1 MSHHPALMG
10 RTRNSRG
17 ARGRSRSSG
26 AAASGDT
33 FLAPY
38 DLDVVPW
45 ASWAN
50 AGGFTPVRVQGSLL
64 LGMGATGQPDVD
76 TANDGDWQEWSVCLA
91 AGTYTI
97 TVIGFTINTQGST
110 DYTLD
115 GAAVGTKD
123 WYSAGFAFNVVAQFT
138 GIAATAGVHTFRG
151 TVNGKNPGSTD
162 YIMPIQWLTF
172 TRTGA

>member
-1 MSHHPALMG
+1 MSHPALMG
-10 RTRNSRG
+10 RSRNSRG

-50 AGGFTPVRVQGSLL
+50 SGGFTPERVQASIL
-64 LGMGATGQPDVD
+64 LGMGVTA

-97 TVIGFTINTQGST
+97 TVIGITQSNCAST

-123 WYSAGFAFNVVAQFT
+123 WYSEGFAFNVVAQFT

-162 YIMPIQWLTF
+162 YAMPTQWFTF

>member
-10 RTRNSRG
+10 RTRNSRF
-17 ARGRSRSSG
+17 ARGRTRNSAG
-26 AAASGDT
+26 TAASDT

-50 AGGFTPVRVQGSLL
+50 TSGFTPIRTQASIL
-64 LGMGATGQPDVD
+64 LGMGVTLQSAD
-76 TANDGDWQEWSVCLA
+76 ANDGDWQEWSVCLA

-97 TVIGFTINTQGST
+97 TVIGFTLNTQGST

-123 WYSAGFAFNVVAQFT
+123 WYSAGFALNVVAQFT

-151 TVNGKNPGSTD
+151 TVNGKNPGSMD
-162 YIMPIQWLTF
+162 YIMPTQWFTF

>member
-1 MSHHPALMG
+1 M
-10 RTRNSRG
+10 
-17 ARGRSRSSG
+17 
-26 AAASGDT
+26 
-33 FLAPY
+33 
-38 DLDVVPW
+38 
-45 ASWAN
+45 
-50 AGGFTPVRVQGSLL
+50 
-64 LGMGATGQPDVD
+64 
-76 TANDGDWQEWSVCLA
+76 CLA

-97 TVIGFTINTQGST
+97 TVIGVTLSAYGST

-123 WYSAGFAFNVVAQFT
+123 WYSADPALNVVAQFT

-162 YIMPIQWLTF
+162 YIMPTQWFTF

>member
-50 AGGFTPVRVQGSLL
+50 AGGFTPVRGQVSIL
-64 LGMGATGQPDVD
+64 LGMGVTG

-97 TVIGFTINTQGST
+97 TVIGVATGSYGST

-123 WYSAGFAFNVVAQFT
+123 WYSADFAFNVVAQFT

-162 YIMPIQWLTF
+162 YATLTQWFTF

>member
-50 AGGFTPVRVQGSLL
+50 AGGFTPVRVQASIL
-64 LGMGATGQPDVD
+64 LGMGATGQSHVD

-97 TVIGFTINTQGST
+97 TVIAFTLNTQGSI

-123 WYSAGFAFNVVAQFT
+123 WYSADFAFNVVAQFT

-162 YIMPIQWLTF
+162 YTMPTQWFTF